1 MILDFDAIFNL
12 SHIEVCVCM
21 CIIITIIIIHS
32 MKIGDSWCVNILK
45 HGDAG
50 KCFKRPENEILQLLH
65 KNTLNSISK
74 TNKPKT
80 CFRNLW
86 PSITTMMLS
95 RTKNAH
101 SSVMISEYFANLH
114 SSENSIWFSQKV
126 MPTEKVILKPGQ
138 KQPSCWWQA
147 YGGEL
152 WFFQI
157 ERGNIEFHAENV
169 IYCQACL

>member
-65 KNTLNSISK
+65 KNTLNL
-74 TNKPKT
+74 
-80 CFRNLW
+80 F
-86 PSITTMMLS
+86 
-95 RTKNAH
+95 
-101 SSVMISEYFANLH
+101 
-114 SSENSIWFSQKV
+114 
-126 MPTEKVILKPGQ
+126 Q
-138 KQPSCWWQA
+138 KQINQK
-147 YGGEL
+147 
-152 WFFQI
+152 
-157 ERGNIEFHAENV
+157 HAFE
-169 IYCQACL
+169 IYDHQ